1 MSIDISVVI
10 WTVVGFCVFMLLLD
24 RFLFKP
30 LLRFMDDRQKRI
42 DDAHAAVRQA
52 EKERAEAAEKER
64 GEREAER
71 RGEIAA
77 AEARLEK
84 LRDEAK
90 ENELRAEK
98 ENGAVIERRRAE
110 LEREKDELV
119 ARSGNDAERL
129 IGLLADKLLTE
140 ER

>member
-64 GEREAER
+64 GERETER

-84 LRDEAK
+84 LRAEAK